1 MRKYSKWNLHA
12 SVLLRDWN
20 SWNTYIKQTYVVH
33 ASIHSIILHN
43 FPLFAALIDA
53 EWAIKGK
60 TGPEITAADVEDPP
74 KDGVEEVTATDS

>member
-1 MRKYSKWNLHA
+1 
-12 SVLLRDWN
+12 
-20 SWNTYIKQTYVVH
+20 VVH